1 MIIDWQKISTI
12 YFSVQFHISS
22 GIFHSSIAKK
32 AKVLV
37 LIENGTD
44 VNQNVDNFQTSPL
57 HIAAKE
63 GLDEIA
69 EILIQN
75 GAKLNAKD
83 DLNLTPLHYAVIG
96 NHLSTVKILVKNGCD
111 LDSSNNLFQ
120 SPLFEAVSRGFL
132 VIAEFLVENGANV
145 EKLDKNG
152 STLFLEA
159 VKHNH
164 LEIMKMLMANGAK
177 IDVTD
182 NELQT
187 PLHKAVKNSNEE
199 IVKFLI
205 DKGCD
210 ANFKDSKGIL
220 PIQEAIQYRNYKIVE
235 ILIEVDPKNFGKNS
249 LLLSSL
255 SIHEACQNGLK
266 LITEALIKVG
276 TNVNSKDENFL
287 TPLHLAT
294 LKNHKEIVQLLLKNG
309 AEIDPKDKF
318 GLTPFLTAVKTN
330 HLEIV
335 KLLFENGANIHELSA
350 ENVSALHFAVNH
362 GLEMTRFL
370 LENGVNPNAKSL
382 KGTTVIHKVAA
393 HNSNQTELIQ
403 LLIKFGADIEI
414 LHDTINWTAI
424 NYAVYS
430 GSKENVQ
437 VLLDNGAKI
446 HDKSL
451 VAQTSLLFLAVKFNR
466 EEIFKMLINYGAVVN
481 KEEGMI
487 LLQQACSQGNKNI
500 IEILIEHGVDIN
512 AKTSNGGTALHC
524 AVHKN
529 HIKGS
534 KSKKS
539 LNNF

>member
-1 MIIDWQKISTI
+1 M
-12 YFSVQFHISS
+12 H
-22 GIFHSSIAKK
+22 
-32 AKVLV
+32 L
-37 LIENGTD
+37 
-44 VNQNVDNFQTSPL
+44 
-57 HIAAKE
+57 AAKDD
-63 GLDEIA
+63 LNEIA
-69 EILIQN
+69 QLLIQN
-75 GAKLNAKD
+75 GAN
-83 DLNLTPLHYAVIG
+83 LNL
-96 NHLSTVKILVKNGCD
+96 KNGD
-111 LDSSNNLFQ
+111 
-120 SPLFEAVSRGFL
+120 
-132 VIAEFLVENGANV
+132 
-145 EKLDKNG
+145 
-152 STLFLEA
+152 
-159 VKHNH
+159 
-164 LEIMKMLMANGAK
+164 
-177 IDVTD
+177 
-182 NELQT
+182 
-187 PLHKAVKNSNEE
+187 
-199 IVKFLI
+199 
-205 DKGCD
+205 
-210 ANFKDSKGIL
+210 
-220 PIQEAIQYRNYKIVE
+220 
-235 ILIEVDPKNFGKNS
+235 
-249 LLLSSL
+249 
-255 SIHEACQNGLK
+255 GL
-266 LITEALIKVG
+266 TA
-276 TNVNSKDENFL
+276 
-287 TPLHLAT
+287 LHLASS
-294 LKNHKEIVQLLLKNG
+294 NDRKEIVELLIKSG
-309 AEIDPKDKF
+309 AEIDPKDKI

-330 HLEIV
+330 HLEIA

-362 GLEMTRFL
+362 GLETTRFL
-370 LENGVNPNAKSL
+370 IENGVNPNAKSL

-393 HNSNQTELIQ
+393 HNSNQAELIQ

-500 IEILIEHGVDIN
+500 IEILIDHGVDIN

-539 LNNF
+539 LNNL